1 MNGFSELPRGAR
13 RLILVTAGLAAG
25 AVAVRIPEISTWTLG
40 DVAVLLALILASAVA
55 EQFSIPIHHR
65 TETENFSLTD
75 AIWVP
80 ALLLAPPSVLT
91 FAVIGGTILGQ
102 SIRHWAWYKILYN
115 TSQFVLAITAAE
127 FVYGLF
133 GAPHTPSLMTW
144 LAGTVAMMA
153 YFVLNETFIACIVA
167 EVEGEPMRSI
177 LLLPAGLNI
186 LHAAGNITIGMLVA
200 LVWSTGPAG
209 LPLLVAPVV
218 LSYLAYRGWVQSR
231 EEEQQAR
238 ERERMRT
245 LYEAGRALFGPLDMQ
260 FDFQPFLQLVLKMVD
275 AAGVELVLFQDGQV
289 RVYNSE
295 TGLSLSAA
303 LGDDDQAPERYVGSH
318 PGIPTYLAPISAA
331 EDLRGV
337 LAVHRAP
344 ALSASEGSLVEA
356 LASQVYVKQENERLF
371 QETMEQRSHLQDVI
385 GNTSDGIFVV
395 SPSGQILSWN
405 PAMVRITRFTRAEAV
420 GRPCDEVLRLR
431 LDPGEDG
438 VEVIGTLSLDS
449 VETQD
454 ALAIRRDG
462 SERWIRYTSSPMPD
476 RDGTA
481 KAYVVVARDVTAELE
496 AERMK
501 GDFVATVSHEL
512 RTPLT
517 PLKGFLQSLEQ
528 GLVEDSADARHEYY
542 SIMLRQAERLER
554 LIDDLLDVSR
564 IDSGRLAIEP
574 LALNLCDL
582 VAEQVR
588 DAKRQPITQSLTLVQ
603 PEGAVWVLADPLR
616 VGQVLSNLL
625 SNAIKYSPTHTPIEI
640 RVDPS
645 GPQAIVSVHNEGEG
659 IAFAERDRVFE
670 RFYRAETGLTSK
682 AGGVGLGLY
691 IARRLT
697 EAMGGQLSLATEPG
711 QGCTFSFSLP
721 LATSVVARDGAMA
734 TA

>member
-1 MNGFSELPRGAR
+1 
-13 RLILVTAGLAAG
+13 
-25 AVAVRIPEISTWTLG
+25 
-40 DVAVLLALILASAVA
+40 
-55 EQFSIPIHHR
+55 
-65 TETENFSLTD
+65 
-75 AIWVP
+75 
-80 ALLLAPPSVLT
+80 
-91 FAVIGGTILGQ
+91 
-102 SIRHWAWYKILYN
+102 
-115 TSQFVLAITAAE
+115 
-127 FVYGLF
+127 
-133 GAPHTPSLMTW
+133 
-144 LAGTVAMMA
+144 
-153 YFVLNETFIACIVA
+153 
-167 EVEGEPMRSI
+167 
-177 LLLPAGLNI
+177 
-186 LHAAGNITIGMLVA
+186 
-200 LVWSTGPAG
+200 
-209 LPLLVAPVV
+209 
-218 LSYLAYRGWVQSR
+218 
-231 EEEQQAR
+231 
-238 ERERMRT
+238 MRT

-275 AAGVELVLFQDGQV
+275 AAGVELVLFQDGHV
-289 RVYNSE
+289 RVFNSE
-295 TGLSLSAA
+295 TGLSLTAA
-303 LGDDDQAPERYVGSH
+303 IPDDETTPERYVGSH

-344 ALSASEGSLVEA
+344 ALSPSESSLVEA

-395 SPSGQILSWN
+395 SPAGRILSWN

-420 GRPCDEVLRLR
+420 GRPCREVLRLR

-438 VEVIGTLSLDS
+438 REVIGTLTLDS
-449 VETQD
+449 TETQD

-481 KAYVVVARDVTAELE
+481 KAFVVVARDVTAELE

-582 VAEQVR
+582 VSEQVR
-588 DAKRQPITQSLTLVQ
+588 EAERQPMTRALDLVQ

-625 SNAIKYSPTHTPIEI
+625 SNAMKYSPANTPIEV

-645 GPQAIVSVHNEGEG
+645 GPQAVVSVHNEGEG
-659 IAFAERDRVFE
+659 IAVAERDRVFE

-697 EAMGGQLSLATEPG
+697 EAMGGQLSLVTEAG
-711 QGCTFSFSLP
+711 KGCTFSFSLP
-721 LATSVVARDGAMA
+721 MATSVVAANGVMA

>member
-1 MNGFSELPRGAR
+1 MSGFTELPRGAR
-13 RLILVTAGLAAG
+13 RLILVTAALAAG
-25 AVAVRIPEISTWTLG
+25 AVAVRVPEVSGWTRG
-40 DVAVLLALILASAVA
+40 DVAILLILILASALA

-75 AIWVP
+75 AVWVP
-80 ALLLAPPSVLT
+80 ALLLAKPSVLT
-91 FAVIGGTILGQ
+91 FAVIGGTVLGQ

-127 FVYGLF
+127 FVYHLF
-133 GAPHTPSLMTW
+133 GAPDTLSLMTW

-275 AAGVELVLFQDGQV
+275 AAGVELVLLQDGQV

-295 TGLSLSAA
+295 TGLSLTAA
-303 LGDDDQAPERYVGSH
+303 LGGEEQSPERYVGSH
-318 PGIPTYLAPISAA
+318 PGLSTYLAPISAA
-331 EDLRGV
+331 EELRGA
-337 LAVHRAP
+337 LAVHRSP
-344 ALSASEGSLVEA
+344 ALSPSEGSLVEA

-395 SPSGQILSWN
+395 SPTGQILSWN
-405 PAMVRITRFTRAEAV
+405 PAMVRITRFTRTEAV
-420 GRPCDEVLRLR
+420 GRPCDDVLRLR

-438 VEVIGTLSLDS
+438 GEVIGTLQLDS
-449 VETQD
+449 METQD

-528 GLVEDSADARHEYY
+528 GLVEDSVESRHEYY
-542 SIMLRQAERLER
+542 RIMLRQAERLER

-588 DAKRQPITQSLTLVQ
+588 DAERQPSTHPLTLMQ
-603 PEGAVWVLADPLR
+603 PDDAVWVLADPLR

-625 SNAIKYSPTHTPIEI
+625 SNALKYSPSDTPIEI

-645 GPQAIVSVHNEGEG
+645 GPQAVVSVHNEGEG
-659 IAFAERDRVFE
+659 IASAERDRVFE
-670 RFYRAETGLTSK
+670 RFYRAEGGLTSS

-711 QGCTFSFSLP
+711 RGCTFSFSLP
-721 LATSVVARDGAMA
+721 LATSVAAPDGALA
-734 TA
+734 SA